1 MRVKLGAGFENHVF
15 HSDLRGQPVFAMA
28 EAGRDLRVH
37 LSARRPG
44 GLRENLSPAS
54 EPSRN
59 NLFLSSSIERRHVMK
74 PLKERLEKIEV
85 EEPVHIPTLD
95 RQSIAETVFVK
106 VPAWRDPADG
116 EIYFDEEAQLILDRT
131 KARYMGL
138 LSPGHIK
145 KLPNSELRTP
155 NPIGERRTANG
166 ERQTIYWLILTSGL
180 PDRK

>member
-1 MRVKLGAGFENHVF
+1 
-15 HSDLRGQPVFAMA
+15 
-28 EAGRDLRVH
+28 
-37 LSARRPG
+37 
-44 GLRENLSPAS
+44 
-54 EPSRN
+54 
-59 NLFLSSSIERRHVMK
+59 MK

-145 KLPNSELRTP
+145 KLRQKQRLTQSQMARLFQMGEKTWTRWESGRERPSRSINILLRAFGDGKIDVDYLNSL
-155 NPIGERRTANG
+155 
-166 ERQTIYWLILTSGL
+166 Q
-180 PDRK
+180 K